1 MPSSEEPAVDIIG
14 DAITIAVRRAVDGVG
29 RAPLA
34 EIGDGNGTEDE
45 TDPQASWPP
54 LVAGDPDSDDPYLV
68 LGVRRS
74 APWEQIVVAH
84 KRLAR
89 AWHPDAGGDDD
100 RIRRLNAAYAELRI
114 RRGK

>member
-1 MPSSEEPAVDIIG
+1 MPSSDEPAVDIIG

-34 EIGDGNGTEDE
+34 EIGEGDR
-45 TDPQASWPP
+45 DPEADWPP
-54 LVAGDPDSDDPYLV
+54 MVYGDPDSDDPYLV
-68 LGVRRS
+68 LGVRHS

-89 AWHPDAGGDDD
+89 AWHPDAGGDDE